1 MYLDYFLYSVFVE
14 LYGDPRRLGAPPGE
28 AGHTNDL
35 ANQGTVRASPTND
48 PDLPVRR
55 VCRDLPPGLVGGGSW
70 KSDDGV
76 RRKSDGVVSSQE
88 REFAYLDYFMYGLS
102 TQIFLYGRLC

>member
-35 ANQGTVRASPTND
+35 ANQGTTGVPNQRPRSSCTACLSRSTSRAGRWGQ
-48 PDLPVRR
+48 LEVRR
-55 VCRDLPPGLVGGGSW
+55 RG
-70 KSDDGV
+70 
-76 RRKSDGVVSSQE
+76 
-88 REFAYLDYFMYGLS
+88 
-102 TQIFLYGRLC
+102 